1 MIGETIMITYKG
13 NILEDLKKAGYNTWT
28 IRKERLLSES
38 VLQGIREGTPPSMS
52 TVNRLCKLLNCQPCD
67 LLVYTPDR
75 EDVSE
80 N

>member
-1 MIGETIMITYKG
+1 MVTYRMD
-13 NILEDLKKAGYNTWT
+13 IIDHLKDAGYNSTR
-28 IRKERLLSES
+28 IRKEGILSQS
-38 VLQGIREGTPPSMS
+38 VLQRIREGAAPSLS
-52 TVNRLCKLLNCQPCD
+52 TVNKLCKLLNCQPGQ